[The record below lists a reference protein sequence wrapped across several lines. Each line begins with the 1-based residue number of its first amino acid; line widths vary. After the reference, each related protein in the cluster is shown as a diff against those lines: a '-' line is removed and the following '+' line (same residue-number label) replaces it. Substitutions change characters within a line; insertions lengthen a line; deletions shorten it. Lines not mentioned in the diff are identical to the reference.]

1 MEEYELHNTIKIQ
14 RAIKNVTQEGLAH
27 EVGVTRKTINAIENK
42 KIVPST
48 LLAMRLALFFEV
60 AVEEVFILSKI

>member
-1 MEEYELHNTIKIQ
+1 MEDYELHNTLKIQ
-14 RAIKNVTQEGLAH
+14 RAIKNVTQEGLAQ

-48 LLAMRLALFFEV
+48 LLAIRLALFFEV
-60 AVEEVFILSKI
+60 PVEDVFSIKKV

>member
-1 MEEYELHNTIKIQ
+1 MQEYELHNTLKIQ
-14 RAIKNVTQEGLAH
+14 RAIKNVTQEGLAQ